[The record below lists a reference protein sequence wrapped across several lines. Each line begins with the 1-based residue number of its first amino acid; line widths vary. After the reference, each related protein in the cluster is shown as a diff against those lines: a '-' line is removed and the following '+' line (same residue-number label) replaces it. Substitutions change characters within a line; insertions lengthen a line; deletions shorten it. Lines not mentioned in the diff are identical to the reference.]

1 MMKITLESLPLKKK
15 NYEVKQT
22 VKNMRLTQ
30 KLQKDFAET
39 NEKINNLKKEID
51 NTENDSDKMSE
62 LGMEMLSVPME
73 STEKAVKY
81 IADVLKLTNK
91 EVEKIEDALEQ
102 DEVIKIANKISM
114 KLLGVNPADLEESKK

>member
-39 NEKINNLKKEID
+39 REKLEKLQKEID
-51 NTENDSDKMSE
+51 NTEKGSDKMEE
-62 LGMEMLSVPME
+62 LGREMLEVPML
-73 STEKAVKY
+73 SAEKAVDY
-81 IADVLKLTNK
+81 IVDVLKLKTK
-91 EVEKIEDALEQ
+91 EVDKIEDSLEPS
-102 DEVIKIANKISM
+102 EVITIANEISM
-114 KLLGVNPADLEESKK
+114 KLLGIEPDDLEESKK

>member
-39 NEKINNLKKEID
+39 REKLEKLQKEID
-51 NTENDSDKMSE
+51 NTEKGSDKMEE
-62 LGMEMLSVPME
+62 LGIEMLEVPML
-73 STEKAVKY
+73 SAEKAVDY
-81 IADVLKLTNK
+81 IVDVLKLKTK
-91 EVEKIEDALEQ
+91 EVDKIEDSLEPS
-102 DEVIKIANKISM
+102 EVITIANEISM
-114 KLLGVNPADLEESKK
+114 KLLGVDPADLEESKK

>member
-1 MMKITLESLPLKKK
+1 MKITLESLPLKKK

-51 NTENDSDKMSE
+51 NTENGSDKMSE

-102 DEVIKIANKISM
+102 DEVIKIANEISM